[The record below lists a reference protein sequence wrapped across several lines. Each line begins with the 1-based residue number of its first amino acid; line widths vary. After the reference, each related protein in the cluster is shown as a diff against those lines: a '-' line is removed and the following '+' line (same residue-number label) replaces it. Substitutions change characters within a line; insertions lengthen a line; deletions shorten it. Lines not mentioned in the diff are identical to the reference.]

1 MNIIFQTLQFIRSI
15 LPKDQKVKALGVSIL
30 LFINSGLELI
40 GLSAMLPV
48 FAVLLEDDVVNKYD
62 WANWIYTFF
71 GLTDDKQFII
81 LLTTALFL
89 IVVIK
94 NIAGMFIVKL
104 QSEFAM
110 GLYSDFAQRLHQI
123 YYRKGFIFFKE
134 ENSNILN
141 RNVQGA
147 TQSFANS
154 QLLGVLNILNEIIIL
169 LLIIISITIY
179 DFKVLT
185 LLSAIVIPSFLLLY
199 RYVRNKSIEIGSIR
213 QKVTPRLNKNIFQ
226 SIFGYV
232 DVLISGSEQ
241 LFRNRMGD
249 DVNQLVD
256 VNIRANIYNLAP
268 TRVIESALMLA
279 VLVMNIYGVYYLES
293 RIELLQLLGLFA
305 IAGFRVMPS
314 INRMMTYLNGLNQ
327 NKWTFNVLE
336 PLKKEMHFEKPQ
348 QKELK
353 FENSLILENVSF
365 HYPNAEKNILKDFS
379 LVIKK
384 GETIGLIGASGSGK
398 TTIMNILLGFLKVTK
413 GQYLIDNQ
421 VFGEEYID
429 AFYHKVGYVQQSVY
443 IIDGSLAEN
452 VAFGVKDEDIDFKK
466 LDVVLKRASLYDV
479 SQELENG
486 IHTRIG
492 ENGTKLS
499 GGQRQRVGIARALYF
514 DAEILFFDEAT
525 SALDTQTEKEITES
539 IHKLSESNLTIIII
553 AHRLSTL
560 EDCDRIIEIKK
571 RDEVI
576 SESN

>member
-1 MNIIFQTLQFIRSI
+1 MNIIFQTLQFIRSV
-15 LPKDQKVKALGVSIL
+15 LPKDQKVKAIGVSIL

-48 FAVLLEDDVVNKYD
+48 FAVLLEDDVVNKYT
-62 WANWIYTFF
+62 WANWVYNLF

-81 LLTTALFL
+81 LLTSILFF
-89 IVVIK
+89 VVLVK

-110 GLYSDFAQRLHQI
+110 GLYSDFAKRLHQI
-123 YYRKGFIFFKE
+123 YYRKGFLFFKE
-134 ENSNILN
+134 QNSNVLH
-141 RNVQGA
+141 RNVQAA
-147 TQSFANS
+147 TQSFANM
-154 QLLGVLNILNEIIIL
+154 QVLGVLNILNEIIVL
-169 LLIIISITIY
+169 LSIVLSIAIY
-179 DFKVLT
+179 DFKILI
-185 LLSAIVIPSFLLLY
+185 LLALIVIPSFFILY
-199 RYVRNKSIEIGSIR
+199 KYVRNKSLEIGNTR
-213 QKVTPRLNKNIFQ
+213 QVVGPRLNKNIFQ

-232 DVLISGSEQ
+232 DVVISGSEN
-241 LFRNRMGD
+241 LFRTRMND
-249 DVNQLVD
+249 DVDELVD
-256 VNIRANIYNLAP
+256 TNIKANIYNLAP

-279 VLVMNIYGVYYLES
+279 ILVMNIYGVYYLES
-293 RIELLQLLGLFA
+293 RIELLQLLGVFA

-314 INRMMTYLNGLNQ
+314 INRMMTYLNALNQ
-327 NKWTFNVLE
+327 NKWTFDVLDG
-336 PLKKEMHFEKPQ
+336 LKKETHFTKPL
-348 QKELK
+348 QKELT
-353 FENSLILENVSF
+353 FEHSLELNNIEF
-365 HYPNAEKNILKDFS
+365 QYPDANKKSIIKEFS
-379 LVIKK
+379 LLIKK
-384 GETIGLIGASGSGK
+384 GETIGLIGPSGSGK

-413 GQYLIDNQ
+413 GQYLIDDQ
-421 VFGEEYID
+421 VFGEEYVD

-452 VAFGVKDEDIDFKK
+452 VAFGVKEENIDYQK
-466 LDVVLKRASLYDV
+466 LEEVLKKASLYEV

-486 IHTRIG
+486 VNTRIG

-571 RDEVI
+571 EEVI
-576 SESN
+576 